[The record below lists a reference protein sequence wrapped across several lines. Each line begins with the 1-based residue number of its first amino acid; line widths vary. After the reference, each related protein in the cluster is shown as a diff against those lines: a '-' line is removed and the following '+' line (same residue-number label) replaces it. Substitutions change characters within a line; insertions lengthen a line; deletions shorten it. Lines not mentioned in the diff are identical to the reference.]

1 MSYRLEKR
9 IPRLENVVIFQKDW
23 ETFLITIR
31 IILGAIVLIDQ
42 VKFSLSPFLSSERVV
57 IRGEC

>member
-31 IILGAIVLIDQ
+31 IILGVIVLIDQ
-42 VKFSLSPFLSSERVV
+42 VKCFSLSLFHLNEL
-57 IRGEC
+57 

>member
-1 MSYRLEKR
+1 MEGKSCRYRLEKR

-31 IILGAIVLIDQ
+31 IILGVIVLIDQ
-42 VKFSLSPFLSSERVV
+42 VKCFSLSLFHLNEL
-57 IRGEC
+57 